1 MADTDQEDR
10 TLAPSQRRLEQAR
23 EEGNVGRSRELPA
36 AALAL
41 LGAAAIA
48 FGGPLAIERFGA
60 LVRRGLTLGAAEAFD
75 KGRMIDRL
83 ASLSLE
89 GLLLAAPV
97 LLAALALAVGT
108 SLAIGGWTFTGKP
121 LAPDLSRLDP
131 VSGFGRLFSINSLA
145 ELGKAIAKAGA
156 ITALAAWLAW
166 TQRAEFAALVTQPFG
181 PAVLGA
187 IALLGADALWF
198 ALALGVIAAADV
210 PLAIWR
216 HHRELR
222 MTPDEMK
229 REYKETEG
237 DPHLKARVK
246 GLQREAAR
254 RRMMQEVPKADVVVT
269 NPTHYSVALAY
280 REGEMRAP
288 RVVAKGQGA
297 VALKI
302 RELARESGVPLLEA
316 PPLARALHRHVELD
330 ADVPHQLYSA
340 VAQVLA
346 WVYQLRA
353 ARSRGTEPP
362 APQFLAQS
370 LEIPDGM
377 DPGPGPDVVE
387 TA

>member
-1 MADTDQEDR
+1 MADTDKEDR
-10 TLAPSQRRLEQAR
+10 TLPPSQRRLEQAR

-60 LVRRGLTLGAAEAFD
+60 LLRRGLTLGAAEAFD

-83 ASLSLE
+83 AALSLE
-89 GLLLAAPV
+89 GLLLAAPL

-131 VSGFGRLFSINSLA
+131 ISGFGRLFSINSLA

-156 ITALAAWLAW
+156 ITVLAAWLAW

-187 IALLGADALWF
+187 IALLGTDALWF
-198 ALALGVIAAADV
+198 ALALGAIAAADV
-210 PLAIWR
+210 PLSIWR

-237 DPHLKARVK
+237 DPHVKARVK
-246 GLQREAAR
+246 GLQRETAR

-288 RVVAKGQGA
+288 RVVAKGQGV

-302 RELARESGVPLLEA
+302 RELAREHGVPLLEA
-316 PPLARALHRHVELD
+316 PPLARALHRHVDLD

-353 ARSRGTEPP
+353 ARGRAAEPP
-362 APQFLAQS
+362 APQL
-370 LEIPDGM
+370 LEVPDGM
-377 DPGPGPDVVE
+377 DPGPGADVLE

>member
-1 MADTDQEDR
+1 MADTDKEDR
-10 TLAPSQRRLEQAR
+10 TLPPSQRRLEQAR
-23 EEGNVGRSRELPA
+23 EEGNVGRSRELPG

-75 KGRMIDRL
+75 KGRMLERL
-83 ASLSLE
+83 AALSLE

-121 LAPDLSRLDP
+121 LSPDLSRLDP
-131 VSGFGRLFSINSLA
+131 ISGFGRLFSINSLA

-166 TQRAEFAALVTQPFG
+166 TQRAEFAALVTQPFA

-187 IALLGADALWF
+187 IALLGTDALWF
-198 ALALGVIAAADV
+198 ALALGAIAAADV

-237 DPHLKARVK
+237 DPHVKARVK

-302 RELARESGVPLLEA
+302 RELAREHGVPLLEA

-330 ADVPHQLYSA
+330 ADVPHQLYAA

-353 ARSRGTEPP
+353 APGRASAPP
-362 APQFLAQS
+362 DARFL
-370 LEIPDGM
+370 EVPDGM
-377 DPGPGPDVVE
+377 DPGPGADALE